1 MLKTLPLNTRGI
13 PASRIALGCMG
24 LGGGWDHEPLTA
36 DNIRQGHEA
45 VEAAL
50 AIGINFFDHAD
61 IYTRGKAEK
70 VFGQIFKDRPGLRE
84 EMIIQSKCGIKLIEP
99 GDTSNTFDISG
110 EHILSSVDGTL
121 ARLGTDYLDILL
133 LHRPDPLMDPEEIA
147 EALRQLKQSG
157 KVRHFGVSNMS
168 AAQIRLLQ
176 HYCDEPFI
184 VNQLHMS
191 LAKISWLDAMI
202 SVNREPWKDITF
214 PEGTVEYCR
223 MENIQLQAWGP
234 LAQGSFSGRS
244 LEGQPENVVQTAAL
258 VSSLAGQK
266 NTTPEAIVLA
276 WLMTHPAA
284 IQPVI
289 GTVNPKR
296 IAACAGADKVEL
308 SRKEWYELYISSRG
322 EKLP

>member
-1 MLKTLPLNTRGI
+1 M
-13 PASRIALGCMG
+13 
-24 LGGGWDHEPLTA
+24 
-36 DNIRQGHEA
+36 
-45 VEAAL
+45 
-50 AIGINFFDHAD
+50 
-61 IYTRGKAEK
+61 
-70 VFGQIFKDRPGLRE
+70 FGQIFKDRPGLRE

-110 EHILSSVDGTL
+110 EHILRSVDGTL

-147 EALRQLKQSG
+147 GALHQLKQSG

-244 LEGQPENVVQTAAL
+244 LEGQPESVVNTAAI
-258 VSSLAGQK
+258 VSSLAEQK
-266 NTTPEAIVLA
+266 STTPEAIVLS
-276 WLMTHPAA
+276 WLMNHPAA

-289 GTVNPKR
+289 GTVNPRR

-322 EKLP
+322 RSCLRR